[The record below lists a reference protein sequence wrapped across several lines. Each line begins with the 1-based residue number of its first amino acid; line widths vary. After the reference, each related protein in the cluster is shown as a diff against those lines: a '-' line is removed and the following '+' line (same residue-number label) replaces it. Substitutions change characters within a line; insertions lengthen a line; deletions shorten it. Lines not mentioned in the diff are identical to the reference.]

1 MKKTSGKAMPWAG
14 GKKAGVGAMKT
25 MAAKTK
31 AQGKKVG
38 KKTSY
43 KK

>member
-1 MKKTSGKAMPWAG
+1 MAKKAGKAMPPWM

-38 KKTSY
+38 KKS
-43 KK
+43 K